1 MSGGFIVPVSPM
13 ALGEALVKFFN
24 SELVLEPKIATQPWS
39 RVCLQIEEELKSAI
53 KRFEQN

>member
-1 MSGGFIVPVSPM
+1 M